1 MNNLIEIFKK
11 FWKKNNDIDPVL
23 QPINVWNLDNN
34 TSNNNASKIEIIPNT
49 KKNKFSMK
57 LSSERKQQVAEKI
70 IENSEI
76 DKLYWIQMIIACMLA
91 MKHVSFRRVFCAY

>member
-1 MNNLIEIFKK
+1 
-11 FWKKNNDIDPVL
+11 
-23 QPINVWNLDNN
+23 
-34 TSNNNASKIEIIPNT
+34 
-49 KKNKFSMK
+49 MK

-91 MKHVSFRRVFCAY
+91 TL